1 MKWVWQGQR
10 LLQGPGGWSILSL
23 WTWKNEVMFGAG
35 LGWMNCFCPGRMD
48 GWSPLDCCLH
58 YNVVVGARI
67 WSVSSIYPSIFGMD
81 DPFLPTTHSLLL
93 VLEVSVWP
101 EVPYPRLTLSQL
113 LLSHF
118 SLSFAECSVPSRLH
132 AVTTLLYGDS
142 IVRAEVIHSCFD
154 DIKSTWRVRIY
165 SSLDSL
171 HVSVQVC
178 SQG

>member
-101 EVPYPRLTLSQL
+101 EVPYPRLTLSVTYFSAT
-113 LLSHF
+113 SHF
-118 SLSFAECSVPSRLH
+118 HSLNALCLLAYMLWRRFSMVIASFEPRW
-132 AVTTLLYGDS
+132 S
-142 IVRAEVIHSCFD
+142 IAALM
-154 DIKSTWRVRIY
+154 T
-165 SSLDSL
+165 SSLL
-171 HVSVQVC
+171 
-178 SQG
+178 GGFG